1 MPVVDSPP
9 PSFSSSYAQ
18 ALALI
23 DAWEVPHA
31 GVVIV
36 GTDGPVAR
44 RGETDLVLPV
54 ASLAKP
60 LTAATVLVEVAAG
73 RLDLNEPAGPTADQG
88 ATLRHLLA
96 HAAGLGF
103 EQDERTMAPGHRR
116 IYSNWGYEV
125 AAALASQRAGMPFA
139 DLMRE
144 RLTGPLGMTSTTL
157 AGSPAHAVTSTVEDL
172 ARFVTELVAPRTL
185 AAQTHALLTTPG
197 FPELDGV
204 LPGFGRQR
212 PNGWTLGLEVRGTKD
227 PHWSGERLTPDAVGH
242 FGRTGSLLW
251 AEPTAGVGLASL
263 SGVDFG
269 DWART
274 AWPALNSAV
283 IAAAHAPDHVSP
295 SSTGPS

>member
-1 MPVVDSPP
+1 VSATASAASEPLT
-9 PSFSSSYAQ
+9 Q
-18 ALALI
+18 ALTLI
-23 DAWEVPHA
+23 DAWDVPHA
-31 GVVIV
+31 GAVVV
-36 GTDGPVAR
+36 DADGPLAR
-44 RGETDLVLPV
+44 HGETDLVLPV

-73 RLDLNEPAGPTADQG
+73 RLDLDEPAGPTADQG

-103 EQDERTMAPGHRR
+103 EQDERTMAPGARR

-125 AAALASQRAGMPFA
+125 AAEIAAERAGMPFA

-157 AGSPAHAVTSTVEDL
+157 DGSPAHAVMSTVEDL
-172 ARFVTELVAPRTL
+172 ARFVSELLAPRGL
-185 AAQTHALLTTPG
+185 DPEVQALLTTPV
-197 FPELDGV
+197 FPDLDGV

-212 PNGWTLGLEVRGTKD
+212 PNGWTLGLEVRGTKE
-227 PHWSGERLTPDAVGH
+227 PHWSGERLSRRAVGH

-251 AEPTAGVGLASL
+251 AERDAGIGLATL

-269 DWART
+269 DWARV
-274 AWPALNSAV
+274 AWPALNTAV
-283 IAAAHAPDHVSP
+283 IGAAERSVSP
-295 SSTGPS
+295 R